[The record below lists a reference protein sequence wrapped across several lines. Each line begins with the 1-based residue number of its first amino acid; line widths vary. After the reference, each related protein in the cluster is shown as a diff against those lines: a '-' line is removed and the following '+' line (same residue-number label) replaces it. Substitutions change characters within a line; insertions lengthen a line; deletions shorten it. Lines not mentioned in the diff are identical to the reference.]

1 MVRVHA
7 SFIESSGFSKVWE
20 IFRYG
25 RVSMVRIFDAVRR
38 PSSKMLEKLP
48 GEAETGEGYGVLF
61 RVVDSLNNIG
71 TLHGQM
77 IRTCSR
83 TMRQGVL
90 ALIILVS
97 VSGLVI
103 PRLAQADPS
112 RIGQEAAPAYQT
124 DEKTSLIVT
133 QDYFLGPEDV
143 LEITVWKNADLSK
156 QVTVRPD
163 GRISLPLI
171 GDITAVGKTAAQ
183 LSGDISAKLKEYKE
197 NPSVSILV
205 KEVNS
210 YVIYVLGEV
219 LKPGKYPLKS
229 KTTLLQAITIASGLT
244 PNAARNKI
252 VVFRF
257 TKDGGGRIKMK
268 ASYDDI
274 VLRDGT
280 SQDVELKPGDQI
292 VVPSE
297 TMVLMP

>member
-1 MVRVHA
+1 
-7 SFIESSGFSKVWE
+7 
-20 IFRYG
+20 
-25 RVSMVRIFDAVRR
+25 
-38 PSSKMLEKLP
+38 
-48 GEAETGEGYGVLF
+48 
-61 RVVDSLNNIG
+61 
-71 TLHGQM
+71 
-77 IRTCSR
+77 
-83 TMRQGVL
+83 MRQG
-90 ALIILVS
+90 ILTLFMFVTI
-97 VSGLVI
+97 SGLVI
-103 PRLAQADPS
+103 PRLAQADPT
-112 RIGQEAAPAYQT
+112 RMGQEAAPTYQT

-143 LEITVWKNADLSK
+143 LDITVWKNADLSK
-156 QVTVRPD
+156 LVTVRPD

-197 NPSVSILV
+197 NPSVSIVV

-257 TKDGGGRIKMK
+257 AKDGGGRIKMK

-280 SQDVELKPGDQI
+280 NQDFELKPGDQI